1 MAYADPQSVTITGFN
16 GGSAISLPRVID
28 NPTSSTYRDPTN
40 SYELVIT
47 SQQAGKGGTLA
58 QRYRRSFRLNV
69 NKYSTNPLE
78 TTKNL
83 AVSASVYLMVD
94 MPVTGFTQAELTN
107 IAAALMGLL
116 TASSNASLIKLIGGE
131 H

>member
-1 MAYADPQSVTITGFN
+1 MAFADPQSITITGFN
-16 GGSAISLPRVID
+16 GGSAISLPRVSE

-47 SQQAGKGGTLA
+47 SQQAGKAGTLNA
-58 QRYRRSFRLNV
+58 RFRRSFRLNV

-78 TTKNL
+78 TTKNV

-94 MPVTGFTQAELTN
+94 MPITGFTQTELTN

-116 TASSNASLIKLIGGE
+116 TASTNAKLIQLTGGE